1 VRAKRVIPR
10 SLAQR
15 DVEEAIA
22 HFLAKGARDAA
33 LGFVDALEAVCAQ
46 IGRYPG
52 NGSSRYGRQLNL
64 PELRCWPLGRYP
76 FLVFYVERP
85 GHIDV
90 WRVLHGQRD
99 IAAWMWEP
107 PALE

>member
-1 VRAKRVIPR
+1 MRAKRVIPR

-22 HFLAKGARDAA
+22 HFLGQGARDAA
-33 LGFVDALEAVCAQ
+33 LGFVDALEAACAQ

-52 NGSSRYGRQLNL
+52 SGSPRYGQELNL

-85 GHIDV
+85 DHIDV
-90 WRVLHGQRD
+90 WRVLHDQRD
-99 IAAWMWEP
+99 VAVWM
-107 PALE
+107 